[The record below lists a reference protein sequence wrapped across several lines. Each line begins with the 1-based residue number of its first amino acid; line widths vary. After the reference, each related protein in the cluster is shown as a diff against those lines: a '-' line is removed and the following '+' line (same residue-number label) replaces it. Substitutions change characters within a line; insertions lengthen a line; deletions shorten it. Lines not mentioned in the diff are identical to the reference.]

1 MKNWFLVV
9 IALVGFTTSA
19 MFVSCGSKDKD
30 SQTSLA
36 QLEQGW
42 HNPPQMARPR
52 VWWHWMNGNITK
64 EGIRKDLQW
73 MKDIGLAGF
82 HNFDASSNTPIIVD
96 KRLVYMD
103 EGWQEAFG
111 VAARTADSLGLEM
124 TIASSPGWSTTGGP
138 WVEPEDAMK
147 KLTWRTLLVEGGKLV
162 SCELPAPFKTTG
174 AFQDGPFSG
183 RGFSASQYEHY
194 EDIAVM
200 AVKQPAGYQTLSEL
214 GARISSSG
222 GKFTLEQLTNGSIS
236 DNVLL
241 PSGAQGYAWIAY
253 EFPQPQTVKAITLAD
268 GTMGGPGG
276 ARPARAFLES
286 SEDGITFTRVA
297 PLPGGG
303 VSQRTLT
310 VPPTTARY
318 FRVVFDNPVARG
330 GRGGMGFGGPVAPP
344 KGTQIAEL
352 ELHLATRVNYTEDK
366 AGFSAKTGLADA
378 ITPASSEAFPSMA
391 DVLDITDK
399 VMDGKLDW
407 EAPEGRWMVYRFGWS
422 LTGKQNHPAP
432 VEATGLE
439 VDKLDPK
446 AWTKFFHTY
455 FDMYKKAS
463 GGLLGDRGV
472 QYVLNDSYEA
482 EQENWTPAMF
492 QEFRARRGYDLHPWL
507 PVLTGQVM
515 VSPEVSDAF
524 LWDWR
529 MTIGDLITANYDL
542 LTDIAQKDY
551 GMKGRY
557 TESHEAARVYV
568 VDGMDV
574 KRTSQVP
581 MSAMW
586 VSASWLPDNPDGT
599 PNRTI
604 YNLDG
609 LESASVAH
617 IYGQN
622 VAAAESMTAP
632 GGEHRSYAYHPG
644 NLKFLADL
652 EMSNG
657 TNIFVIHESAHQPS
671 DAHVPGLSLG
681 NIGQWFNRHDAWAP
695 MAGMWVDYMARS
707 CFILQ
712 SGKNV
717 ADLLLYYGEDNNIIG
732 VYGNTMPEAP
742 AGYRYDFASPDVL
755 LNQVSPDRKG
765 NLVAKSGVSYKVLWL
780 DKNVDYMSVGILRRL
795 AEFADAG
802 VVICGNKPTRKAGLD
817 GTQEEFDTLVNR
829 IWNSGKANVT
839 CGKPVTE
846 VMASVIDK
854 DFIPEG
860 TSEFRFL
867 HRTMPGVEIYWVNKP
882 STEYETVK
890 ASFRV
895 SGKKPQLWHP
905 ESGAVEDVTYEV
917 KNGRTLVTLPMAPDD
932 AVFVVFSGKGASR
945 QTIPAATETTLLT
958 VDTPWTVKFQEKRGA
973 PAEAVFGKLESY
985 TENEDTGI
993 KYFSGIATYTNAFT
1007 CGPVQGKVML
1017 DLGTVADLAEVYV
1030 NGQYCGSAWKEP
1042 YKVDITSAVKDG
1054 ANQLEVKIANVW
1066 VNRLIG
1072 DEQPGATRIAYT
1084 DSRSGYRAESKL
1096 NPAGLLGPV
1105 SLLEIK

>member
-1 MKNWFLVV
+1 MKQKNLLVV
-9 IALVGFTTSA
+9 ALACLAAGLALS
-19 MFVSCGSKDKD
+19 SCSSTDRE
-30 SQTSLA
+30 SEQSVA
-36 QLEQGW
+36 QLKSGW
-42 HNPPQMARPR
+42 ENPPQSARPR
-52 VWWHWMNGNITK
+52 VWWHWMNGNITQD
-64 EGIRKDLQW
+64 GIRKDLQW
-73 MKDIGLAGF
+73 MKQIGLAGF
-82 HNFDASSNTPIIVD
+82 HNFDASSNTPTIVE

-103 EGWQEAFG
+103 EGWKEAFA

-138 WVEPEDAMK
+138 WVEPQDAMK
-147 KLTWRTLLVEGGKLV
+147 KLTWRTLLVDGGKKV
-162 SCELPAPFKTTG
+162 SQTLPAPYKTTG

-183 RGFSASQYEHY
+183 RGFSASQYEYY
-194 EDIAVM
+194 EDIAVL
-200 AVKQPAGYQTLSEL
+200 AVRQPDGFKTLSEL
-214 GARISSSG
+214 GASVSSSG
-222 GKFTLEQLTNGSIS
+222 GLFTLEQLTNGSVS

-241 PSGAQGYAWIAY
+241 PSHPQGYAWIAF
-253 EFPQPQTVKAITLAD
+253 EFPEPQTVKAVTLVD

-276 ARPARAFLES
+276 AGPARAFLES
-286 SEDGITFTRVA
+286 SSDGKAYTRVA

-303 VSQRTLT
+303 VVQRTLS
-310 VPPTTARY
+310 VPATTARY

-330 GRGGMGFGGPVAPP
+330 RGMMGFGGPVAPP
-344 KGTQIAEL
+344 KGTDIAEL
-352 ELHLATRVNYTEDK
+352 ELHLTSRVNLAEDK
-366 AGFSAKTGLADA
+366 AGFSAKTQLAEA
-378 ITPASSEAFPSMA
+378 VTPASDEAFATTA
-391 DVLDITDK
+391 DVIDLTDQVK
-399 VMDGKLDW
+399 DGELVWD
-407 EAPEGRWMVYRFGWS
+407 APAGRWMIYRFGWS

-432 VEATGLE
+432 IEATGLE

-455 FDMYKKAS
+455 FDMYKAAS
-463 GGLLGDRGV
+463 GGLLGAHGV

-492 QEFRARRGYDLHPWL
+492 EEFRTRRGYELKPWL
-507 PVLTGQVM
+507 PVLTGEIID
-515 VSPEVSDAF
+515 SPEASDAF

-542 LTDIAQKDY
+542 LTEIAQKDY

-586 VSASWLPDNPDGT
+586 VTASWLPDNPDGT

-632 GGEHRSYAYHPG
+632 GGEYRSYAYHPG

-657 TNIFVIHESAHQPS
+657 TNIIVVHESAHQPS
-671 DAHVPGLSLG
+671 DKHVPGLSLG

-695 MAGMWVDYMARS
+695 MAGMWVDYLSRS
-707 CFILQ
+707 CFMLQ
-712 SGKNV
+712 SGHNV
-717 ADLLLYYGEDNNIIG
+717 ADLLIYYGEDNNIIG

-742 AGYRYDFASPDVL
+742 AGYRYDFASPDVI
-755 LNQVSPDRKG
+755 LNQVSPDKG
-765 NLVAKSGVSYKVLWL
+765 GRLVARQSGVSYRVLWL
-780 DKNVDYMSVGILRRL
+780 DKNVDYMSIGILRRL

-802 VVICGNKPTRKAGLD
+802 VVICGNKPSRKAGQA
-817 GTQEEFDTLVNR
+817 GTQDEFDALVNR
-829 IWNSGKANVT
+829 IWNSGKPNVS
-839 CGKPVTE
+839 CGKPVAE
-846 VMASVIDK
+846 VMASVVEK
-854 DFIPEG
+854 DFIPKNA
-860 TSEFRFL
+860 SEFRYL
-867 HRTMPGVEIYWVNKP
+867 HRTLPGVEVYWVNKP
-882 STEYETVK
+882 SPEYETVE

-895 SGKKPQLWHP
+895 KGMKPQIWHP
-905 ESGAVEDVTYEV
+905 ESGIIEDATYEV
-917 KNGRTLVTLPMAPDD
+917 SGGRTVVTIPMAPDD
-932 AVFVVFSGKGASR
+932 AVFVVFSGKGDSKY
-945 QTIPAATETTLLT
+945 TVPAVAEEMLTT
-958 VDTPWTVKFQEKRGA
+958 VDTPWNVQFQPKRGA
-973 PAEAVFGKLESY
+973 PAEAVFDKLYSY
-985 TENEDTGI
+985 SENADAGI
-993 KYFSGIATYTNAFT
+993 KYFSGIASYTNTFK
-1007 CGPVQGKVML
+1007 CGPVQGKVTL
-1017 DLGTVADLAEVYV
+1017 DLGKVADLAEVYV
-1030 NGQYCGSAWKEP
+1030 NGQYCGAAWKEP
-1042 YKVDITSAVKDG
+1042 YRVDVTAAVKEG
-1054 ANQLEVKIANVW
+1054 TNQLEVKVANVW

-1105 SLLEIK
+1105 SILETK